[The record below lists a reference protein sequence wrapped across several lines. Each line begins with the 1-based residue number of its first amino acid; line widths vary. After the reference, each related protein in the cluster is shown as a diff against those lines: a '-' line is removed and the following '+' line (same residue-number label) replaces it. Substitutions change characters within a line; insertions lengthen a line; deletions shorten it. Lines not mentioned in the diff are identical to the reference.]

1 MRIDQILEDVNEIT
15 DSVSS
20 AVEAVDTVTNAPVEL
35 VNNVTSRVRNAFKSR
50 RASDESVALGQAK
63 AERAADEPAA
73 PRPVEQAAPAHAA
86 SHNTDVPVSAT
97 DVVKGVVTTSVKAAQ
112 EAVADQREQRAEQ
125 RVEREEKAEAKR
137 AAADKTSEAAASMV
151 DAVAT
156 AATADANA
164 AQQYFTYGKGA
175 QAADTEQG
183 K

>member
-1 MRIDQILEDVNEIT
+1 MSLTVDAANLEIMRVDQILEDVNEIT
-15 DSVSS
+15 DSVAS

-63 AERAADEPAA
+63 AERS
-73 PRPVEQAAPAHAA
+73 A
-86 SHNTDVPVSAT
+86 SHGASGRGTEVPVSTA
-97 DVVKGVVTTSVKAAQ
+97 DVVKGVVTTSVAAAK

-125 RVEREEKAEAKR
+125 RAERDEKAEAKR
-137 AAADKTSEAAASMV
+137 VAADKTSEVAATMA

-156 AATADANA
+156 AANADAAA
-164 AQQYFTYGKGA
+164 AQQYFTYD
-175 QAADTEQG
+175 ADEKANQG